1 MHLLGLK
8 EILQL
13 DIIQK
18 NDIKTWT
25 DATKRILQISGVTK
39 NDIVQISLGYGLFT
53 GGLGFHQGAEKLGCT
68 VIPSSSGNSQKQ
80 LILMKDMG
88 TSILM
93 ATPSYATYLSE
104 LINDSEIYKNNI
116 KLKKVL
122 LGSERCTKSMKQTIE
137 NNLNCE
143 VLDNYGLTEC
153 FGPGVSGECKERNGM
168 HILEDIFYP
177 EIVDSKTREV
187 LEDGKKVN

>member
-1 MHLLGLK
+1 
-8 EILQL
+8 
-13 DIIQK
+13 
-18 NDIKTWT
+18 
-25 DATKRILQISGVTK
+25 
-39 NDIVQISLGYGLFT
+39 
-53 GGLGFHQGAEKLGCT
+53 
-68 VIPSSSGNSQKQ
+68 
-80 LILMKDMG
+80 MKDMG

-93 ATPSYATYLSE
+93 ATPSSATYLSE